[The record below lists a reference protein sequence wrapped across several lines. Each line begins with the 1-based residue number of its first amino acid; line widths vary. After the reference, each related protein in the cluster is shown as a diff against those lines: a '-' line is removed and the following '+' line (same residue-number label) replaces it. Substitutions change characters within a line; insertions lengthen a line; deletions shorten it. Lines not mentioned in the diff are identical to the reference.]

1 MPQTCHLGMENK
13 AIWMDDFG
21 DGFVFCGPTCP
32 IHHLPMWKEYAS
44 TPDHCW
50 LTCPYD
56 ETRRFFWSG
65 SGGFFCSGQSKPCVN
80 FHFRP
85 HNFPTNPRFFSSL
98 NHQSSSVFIL
108 PFHRLITTFPAKV
121 AILWYQHL
129 TQTHIMLVICFVYPQ
144 YISLCHIET
153 AVNYHFSPANPTV

>member
-1 MPQTCHLGMENK
+1 MILGMVSYSVAPHVLYIIYLCEKNMLRHLTIVGWHALVMK
-13 AIWMDDFG
+13 PEDFFG
-21 DGFVFCGPTCP
+21 LD
-32 IHHLPMWKEYAS
+32 LE
-44 TPDHCW
+44 D
-50 LTCPYD
+50 
-56 ETRRFFWSG
+56 
-65 SGGFFCSGQSKPCVN
+65 FFCSGQSKPCVN

-98 NHQSSSVFIL
+98 NHQSSSVFIP